1 MTREELF
8 EGTSSKRILF
18 GSFFVFGNRL
28 QAAADSFYEEIT
40 SKQFLILIILNLFGE
55 SHPTSNEIAAVSAT
69 SHQNVKQILNKLEK
83 KGFVESYT
91 DAVDKR
97 KTRVRRTEKIISFM
111 EKYRSKE
118 MAFFQQLYTGVS
130 EEEIEITLRTMLKME
145 QSLIQFKEE
154 GKDEKNSIV

>member
-18 GSFFVFGNRL
+18 GLFFVFGNRL
-28 QAAADSFYEEIT
+28 QAAGDSFYEEIT
-40 SKQFLILIILNLFGE
+40 SKQFLILIILNLFRE
-55 SHPTSNEIAAVSAT
+55 SHPTINEIAVVSAT

-91 DAVDKR
+91 DPVDKR
-97 KTRVRRTEKIISFM
+97 KTRVRRTEKIISIM

-118 MAFFQQLYTGVS
+118 MAFFQQLYTGIS

-154 GKDEKNSIV
+154 VKDEKNSIV